1 MRQSPIVVTSDSA
14 PAKEQIRR
22 STQFEYPIAATLTR
36 NEVCAC
42 IEDTGVIPAL
52 DKASEEDALFVAE
65 ALSEAGIPI
74 LKISMNAPNA
84 MEIISRLVKQVPTTI
99 VGAGSVRS
107 TAIARKCADA
117 GAKFLATDGLIP
129 GVIEFGV
136 KDGLATVAGAL
147 TLTEVLA
154 SWDAGSD
161 FVKVVPCYAVGGP
174 RYIRTL
180 KASIPQ
186 ARLVASGGVNQLT
199 AQNYVAA
206 GASALGVGQ
215 ELIPA
220 EAILQRQARR
230 IQELARR
237 FLTAVDDGRA

>member
-1 MRQSPIVVTSDSA
+1 MRQPRVALESESA
-14 PAKEQIRR
+14 QAAERVLH
-22 STQFEYPIAATLTR
+22 STQFEYPAAATLTR
-36 NEVCAC
+36 TEVCAC
-42 IEDTGVIPAL
+42 IEDTGVIPVL

-65 ALSEAGIPI
+65 ALTEAGIPI

-84 MEIISRLVKQVPTTI
+84 IELISLLVKHVPTTI
-99 VGAGSVRS
+99 VGAGSVRN
-107 TAIARKCADA
+107 AVIARKCADA
-117 GAKFLATDGLIP
+117 GAKFLTTDGLIP
-129 GVIEFGV
+129 GVIEFAV
-136 KDGLATVAGAL
+136 KEGLATVAGAL

-174 RYIRTL
+174 RYIGTL
-180 KASIPQ
+180 KAAIPQ

-199 AQNYVAA
+199 ALNYIAA
-206 GASALGVGQ
+206 GAAALGVGQ
-215 ELIPA
+215 ELIPT

-237 FLTAVDDGRA
+237 FLTAVDNGRA